1 MFISIKLLQIFNK
14 LSPLLRRLILVVIDE
29 LAIIGSLFITIWFI
43 PSINENILENS
54 YIWIFPFSLTTSFL
68 INYFSGQYKSLT
80 RHVGSKMIYQIA
92 LRNLLLIT
100 LIFSISKFFNLPSFD
115 TKYLM
120 IFWLLTTT
128 IIGFKKFLIRD
139 LLIYF
144 FKKNNSTNNPCVVIY
159 GAGAAGVQLANSLKS
174 NRDYKL
180 LFFVDDNKNL
190 WHREINGVSILSPNN
205 LRKKRKDI
213 DQVFLAIPS
222 LLKSRRLEIINQIN
236 HESIQVKS
244 IPSLEELITGKA
256 TINTLRSIELDEL
269 LGREA
274 VPPDKNLLGKSLNS
288 KNICITGAGGSIGS
302 ELTRQIIKLNP
313 KKLILIDQNEL
324 SLYNL
329 TKELNCINTKGI
341 PIKSCLGDVKEDFY
355 LSKLFKKE
363 SVEIVFH
370 AAAYKH
376 VPIVESNPIFG
387 LFNNIVATR
396 VVAKVAKEC
405 SLSHFVLIS
414 SDKAVRP
421 TNLMGCSKR
430 VSELITQSYSTLNSR
445 TKYSMVRFGNVI
457 GSSGS
462 VVPLFMEQISKG
474 GPITLTHKEVTR
486 YLMSIVEACQLVLQV
501 IELSKGGE
509 LFLLDMGEPVKIL
522 DLAKKMINLSGL
534 KVKDKQNPNG
544 DIHIIT
550 TGLRPGEKL
559 YEELLID
566 AEALPTSHPL
576 IYKAIDDSIPGKN
589 FLNQLDKLE
598 ISLKNQDLK
607 ISLEILKKIV
617 PEWEKN

>member
-1 MFISIKLLQIFNK
+1 M
-14 LSPLLRRLILVVIDE
+14 
-29 LAIIGSLFITIWFI
+29 
-43 PSINENILENS
+43 
-54 YIWIFPFSLTTSFL
+54 
-68 INYFSGQYKSLT
+68 
-80 RHVGSKMIYQIA
+80 
-92 LRNLLLIT
+92 
-100 LIFSISKFFNLPSFD
+100 
-115 TKYLM
+115 
-120 IFWLLTTT
+120 
-128 IIGFKKFLIRD
+128 
-139 LLIYF
+139 
-144 FKKNNSTNNPCVVIY
+144 NST
-159 GAGAAGVQLANSLKS
+159 
-174 NRDYKL
+174 
-180 LFFVDDNKNL
+180 
-190 WHREINGVSILSPNN
+190 
-205 LRKKRKDI
+205 
-213 DQVFLAIPS
+213 
-222 LLKSRRLEIINQIN
+222 
-236 HESIQVKS
+236 
-244 IPSLEELITGKA
+244 
-256 TINTLRSIELDEL
+256 
-269 LGREA
+269 
-274 VPPDKNLLGKSLNS
+274 
-288 KNICITGAGGSIGS
+288 NICITGAGGSIGS
-302 ELTRQIIKLNP
+302 ELSRQIIQLNP

-329 TKELNCINTKGI
+329 TRELNCINTKGI

-355 LSKLFKKE
+355 LSNLFKKE
-363 SVEIVFH
+363 NVEIVFH

-376 VPIVESNPIFG
+376 VPIVESNPVFG

-430 VSELITQSYSTLNSR
+430 VSELITQSYSKLGSP

-474 GPITLTHKEVTR
+474 GPITLTHLEITR

-534 KVKDKQNPNG
+534 RVKDKHNPNG
-544 DIHIIT
+544 DIEITT

-576 IYKAIDDSIPGKN
+576 IYKAIDDSIPGEN

-598 ISLKNQDLK
+598 ISLKKQDLEL
-607 ISLEILKKIV
+607 SLKILKNIV